1 MTDLRRMF
9 YNRYKTSS
17 IFSTNNDP
25 PSLTKDTTYS
35 KPSFQNTFSPK
46 YDKMTSKERYLRE
59 MRFDFKN
66 TKKEKISLI
75 KTCRITIPNF
85 NILLY
90 SYE

>member
-17 IFSTNNDP
+17 IFSTNNAP

-59 MRFDFKN
+59 MRFVLKIP
-66 TKKEKISLI
+66 KKKQVLKMI
-75 KTCRITIPNF
+75 
-85 NILLY
+85 
-90 SYE
+90 